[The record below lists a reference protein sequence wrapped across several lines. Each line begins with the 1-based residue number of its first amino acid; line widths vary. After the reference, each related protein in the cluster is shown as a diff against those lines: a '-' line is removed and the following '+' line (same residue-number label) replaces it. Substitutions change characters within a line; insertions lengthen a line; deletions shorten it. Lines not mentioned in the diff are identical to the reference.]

1 MKYEL
6 ESMQNVTEEKKN
18 YREKKKKEKKERVPL
33 WPRDGPLFIQPLP

>member
-18 YREKKKKEKKERVPL
+18 YREKKKKEKKESDDLQLNYKRL
-33 WPRDGPLFIQPLP
+33 AL